1 MKFKLATLALASA
14 ALISGCAPLMND
26 QGFMQ
31 QQPQQQQQQNND
43 YVVYQQVEHTY
54 SPKVEPII
62 VRVTGYGAFLD
73 NPRMSKGQNQLMAMR
88 SSKLDAYRALA
99 ERVYGTRVSGGSTV
113 EAMVL
118 RDDRFRTYVDSVIRG
133 AKVISTYELAH
144 KNYETTMELV
154 LEPTFYD
161 CISSVNAVQS
171 PNCTAPT
178 VHGQS
183 PDTRAVTRPLVKVQP
198 GQYYLN

>member
-1 MKFKLATLALASA
+1 MMKLKLASLAIAGVVMTA
-14 ALISGCAPLMND
+14 GCAPTNQQAMNN
-26 QGFMQ
+26 QA
-31 QQPQQQQQQNND
+31 NSD

-54 SPKVEPII
+54 SPKVDPII
-62 VRVTGYGAFLD
+62 VRVTGYGAYKE
-73 NPRMSKGQNQLMAMR
+73 NPRMSQGQNQLMAMR
-88 SSKLDAYRALA
+88 ASKLDAYRAIA

-133 AKVISTYELAH
+133 AKVVSTYELAH
-144 KNYETTMELV
+144 NNYETTMELV
-154 LEPTFYD
+154 LEPTFHD
-161 CISSVNAVQS
+161 CLGSADALQS

-178 VHGQS
+178 VHGET

>member
-1 MKFKLATLALASA
+1 MKLKLATLTLTSA
-14 ALISGCAPLMND
+14 ALLAGCGPMN
-26 QGFMQ
+26 QAYTQ
-31 QQPQQQQQQNND
+31 QQAMPQQQ
-43 YVVYQQVEHTY
+43 VVYQQVEHTY
-54 SPKVEPII
+54 TPKVEPII
-62 VRVTGYGAFLD
+62 VRVTGYGAYLD

-88 SSKLDAYRALA
+88 ASKLDAYRALA

-133 AKVISTYELAH
+133 AKVISTYELSH
-144 KNYETTMELV
+144 KNYETTLELV

-161 CISSVNAVQS
+161 CITSVDAVQT

-183 PDTRAVTRPLVKVQP
+183 PDTRAVTRPLVKTQP

>member
-1 MKFKLATLALASA
+1 MKLKLATLTLASA
-14 ALISGCAPLMND
+14 VMAGVSMPAMSNSQVI
-26 QGFMQ
+26 
-31 QQPQQQQQQNND
+31 
-43 YVVYQQVEHTY
+43 YQQVEHVYT
-54 SPKVEPII
+54 PKVEPIV

-88 SSKLDAYRALA
+88 ASKLDAYRALA
-99 ERVYGTRVSGGSTV
+99 ERVYGTRVSGSSNV

-144 KNYETTMELV
+144 KNYETTLELV

-161 CISSVNAVQS
+161 CMSSVNALQT

-178 VHGQS
+178 VHGMS

-198 GQYYLN
+198 GQYYVD

>member
-1 MKFKLATLALASA
+1 MMKLKLASLAIAGAVLTA
-14 ALISGCAPLMND
+14 GCAPTNQQAMNN
-26 QGFMQ
+26 QA
-31 QQPQQQQQQNND
+31 NSD

-54 SPKVEPII
+54 SPKVDPII
-62 VRVTGYGAFLD
+62 VRVTGYGAYKE
-73 NPRMSKGQNQLMAMR
+73 NPRMSQGQNQLMAMR
-88 SSKLDAYRALA
+88 ASKLDAYRAIA

-133 AKVISTYELAH
+133 AKVVSTYELAH
-144 KNYETTMELV
+144 NNYETTMELV
-154 LEPTFYD
+154 LEPTFHD
-161 CISSVNAVQS
+161 CLGSTDALQS

-178 VHGQS
+178 VHGES

>member
-1 MKFKLATLALASA
+1 MKLKLATLTLTSA
-14 ALISGCAPLMND
+14 ALLAGCGPMN
-26 QGFMQ
+26 QAYMQ
-31 QQPQQQQQQNND
+31 QQAMPQQQ
-43 YVVYQQVEHTY
+43 VVYQQVEHTY
-54 SPKVEPII
+54 TPKVEPII
-62 VRVTGYGAFLD
+62 VRVTGYGAYLD

-88 SSKLDAYRALA
+88 ASKLDAYRALA

-133 AKVISTYELAH
+133 AKVISTYELSH
-144 KNYETTMELV
+144 KNYETTLELV

-161 CISSVNAVQS
+161 CITSVDAVQT

-183 PDTRAVTRPLVKVQP
+183 PDTRAVTRPLVKTQP

>member
-1 MKFKLATLALASA
+1 MKFKLAIATFAGVSLLA
-14 ALISGCAPLMND
+14 GCSSM
-26 QGFMQ
+26 QGQGMQ
-31 QQPQQQQQQNND
+31 QGQASNSQ
-43 YVVYQQVEHTY
+43 VVYQQIEHQY
-54 SPKVEPII
+54 SPMVEPII
-62 VRVTGYGAFLD
+62 VRVTGYGAYLD

-88 SSKLDAYRALA
+88 SAKLDAYRAMA

-144 KNYETTMELV
+144 GNYETTMELV

-161 CISSVNAVQS
+161 CLGSVDMMQGS
-171 PNCTAPT
+171 PNCTTPT
-178 VHGQS
+178 VHGES
-183 PDTRAVTRPLVKVQP
+183 PDTRAVARPLVKAQSS
-198 GQYYLN
+198 QYYLN

>member
-1 MKFKLATLALASA
+1 MKFKLASLALASA
-14 ALISGCAPLMND
+14 ALISGCAPMN

-31 QQPQQQQQQNND
+31 QQSQPNN
-43 YVVYQQVEHTY
+43 VVYQQVEHTY

-99 ERVYGTRVSGGSTV
+99 ERVYGTRVTGGSTV

-183 PDTRAVTRPLVKVQP
+183 PDTRAITRPLVKVQP
-198 GQYYLN
+198 GQYYVN

>member
-1 MKFKLATLALASA
+1 MMKLKLASLAIAGA
-14 ALISGCAPLMND
+14 VMASGCAPTHQQAMNNQAND
-26 QGFMQ
+26 
-31 QQPQQQQQQNND
+31 D

-54 SPKVEPII
+54 TPKVEPII
-62 VRVTGYGAFLD
+62 VRVTGYGAYLE

-88 SSKLDAYRALA
+88 ASKLDAYRAIA

-144 KNYETTMELV
+144 NNYETTMELV

-161 CISSVNAVQS
+161 CLTTTDALQS

-178 VHGQS
+178 VHGES
-183 PDTRAVTRPLVKVQP
+183 PDTRAVTRPMVKVQP

>member
-1 MKFKLATLALASA
+1 MKLKLASLAIAGA
-14 ALISGCAPLMND
+14 VVTAGCAPMN
-26 QGFMQ
+26 QHAMNNQ
-31 QQPQQQQQQNND
+31 NNND

-62 VRVTGYGAFLD
+62 VRVTGYGAYKE
-73 NPRMSKGQNQLMAMR
+73 NPRLSQGQNQLMAMR
-88 SSKLDAYRALA
+88 ASKLDAYRAIA
-99 ERVYGTRVSGGSTV
+99 ERVYGTRVSGGSNV

-133 AKVISTYELAH
+133 AKVVSTYELAH
-144 KNYETTMELV
+144 NNYETTMELV

-161 CISSVNAVQS
+161 CMGSTDALQS
-171 PNCTAPT
+171 PSCTAPT
-178 VHGQS
+178 VHGES
-183 PDTRAVTRPLVKVQP
+183 PETRAIARPLVKVQP

>member
-1 MKFKLATLALASA
+1 MMKLKMASLAIAGAVLTA
-14 ALISGCAPLMND
+14 GCAPTNQQAMNN
-26 QGFMQ
+26 QA
-31 QQPQQQQQQNND
+31 NSD

-54 SPKVEPII
+54 SPKVDPII
-62 VRVTGYGAFLD
+62 VRVTGYGAYLE

-88 SSKLDAYRALA
+88 ASKLDAYRAIA

-133 AKVISTYELAH
+133 AKVVSTYELAH
-144 KNYETTMELV
+144 NNYETTMELV

-161 CISSVNAVQS
+161 CMGSPDALQS

-178 VHGQS
+178 VHGES